1 MKEITSSNNATR
13 ESFTPPSSKHAAAA
27 MAKAFIQYRP
37 CAASSFRSKQFS
49 RHRPKPAIMATFTLA
64 HLSDPLL
71 GPMTSARLA
80 EQLGKRAIG
89 YANWKRKRPAVHRGE
104 VLAQLMADLHA
115 QNPDHIAVSGD
126 LVNVALPAEFT
137 QARAWLESV
146 GSAHGVSLV
155 PGNHDAYAR
164 AMQGQFALSWADY
177 MRGDGETDV
186 GVPYLRRRGPL
197 ALIGLTTAV
206 PSAPFMATG
215 RIGREQLAALDS
227 LLTRLKAEPLC
238 RVVLIHHPLRSA
250 RGRWSARLTDAP
262 ALIDILK
269 HHGGDLV
276 LHGHDHRHATVWFEG
291 QRSRFASLGVP
302 SASASSG
309 GHHQPAAYQLI
320 SVTQKNDGTW
330 NIRRRVRGFG
340 SNAAEG
346 IIELKNERL

>member
-1 MKEITSSNNATR
+1 
-13 ESFTPPSSKHAAAA
+13 
-27 MAKAFIQYRP
+27 
-37 CAASSFRSKQFS
+37 
-49 RHRPKPAIMATFTLA
+49 MATFTLA
-64 HLSDPLL
+64 HLSDPHL
-71 GPMTSARLA
+71 GPMPSARLA
-80 EQLGKRAIG
+80 ELLGKRAIG
-89 YANWKRKRPAVHRGE
+89 YANWKRKRHAVHRGE

-115 QNPDHIAVSGD
+115 QNPDHIAVTGD

-177 MRGDGETDV
+177 MRGDDETDV
-186 GVPYLRRRGPL
+186 GFPYLRRRGPL

-269 HHGGDLV
+269 HHGVDLV